1 MKRLILFA
9 LMVLLAVPARPVPP
23 FMLMMAQGKAYTSS
37 TAAVVSYAQVQK
49 KVYASTSSATP
60 HVVTFTSTPTLNYLC
75 VWACTS
81 DNTVT
86 TPAGLTLAGA
96 GSVGSTGTYIFY
108 RVNGGSESAST
119 SFALGG
125 GTADCF
131 ACVAMEFSGMATASP
146 LDQAPTG
153 TTYSGTTTPAFPTTG
168 TTSQANELVVSI
180 FSTNQNTTTVTATFT
195 AGYTDQSGT
204 NTTGSA
210 TNVKPFVS
218 ILKVAA
224 TGAQACQLTP
234 SQAIT
239 GESVIATFKITNP

>member
-1 MKRLILFA
+1 MRGLFSFLVA
-9 LMVLLAVPARPVPP
+9 VLVAAQAAAVPP
-23 FMLMMAQGKAYTSS
+23 FMLMMARGRAYTSS
-37 TAAVVSYAQVQK
+37 TAAVVTYAQVQK
-49 KVYASTSSATP
+49 KVYASTASATS
-60 HVVTFTSTPTLNYLC
+60 HAVVFTSTPTINYLC
-75 VWACTS
+75 VWVCTS
-81 DNTVT
+81 DATVA
-86 TPAGLTLAGA
+86 TPAGLTLAK
-96 GSVGSTGTYIFY
+96 SSIGSTGTYIFY
-108 RVNGGSESAST
+108 RVNGGSESATTTFVPGAS
-119 SFALGG
+119 
-125 GTADCF
+125 DCF

-224 TGAQACQLTP
+224 TGTQACQLTP
-234 SQAIT
+234 SQAVT